1 MRFMLMIYPGPQEGG
16 WEVTPEDAAAMN
28 AYNEALTRA
37 GVLLALDGLLPDVK
51 GARVRVSGGRK
62 TVTDGPFTEAKE
74 AVVGFALV
82 EVRSREEAVEVSKR
96 FFGIVGDG
104 EGVIQQVFGPG
115 DPVPGE

>member
-1 MRFMLMIYPGPQEGG
+1 MRFLMMTTDDGSTAPPPPDEKTQMEMGRFIDE
-16 WEVTPEDAAAMN
+16 MS
-28 AYNEALTRA
+28 RS
-37 GVLLALDGLLPDVK
+37 GVLLATGGLEPGGTRIK
-51 GARVRVSGGRK
+51 ASGGRI